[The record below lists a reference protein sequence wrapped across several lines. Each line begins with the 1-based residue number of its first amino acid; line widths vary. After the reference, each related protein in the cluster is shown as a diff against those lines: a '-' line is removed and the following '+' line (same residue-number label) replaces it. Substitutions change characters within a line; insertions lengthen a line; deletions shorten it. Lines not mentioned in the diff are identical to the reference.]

1 MKVDIFM
8 WPHRLSLSGSGVS
21 CTVPVHSN
29 ALGFL
34 ADFQQ
39 FKHPENTSF
48 FFSVG
53 PAEVLTMADSF
64 SEDLEIQ
71 EAFRLSKCTP
81 VPSDGDKKNLYSK
94 RGHRGEHSQGAPK
107 M

>member
-1 MKVDIFM
+1 M
-8 WPHRLSLSGSGVS
+8 WPHRLSLSCCGVS

-48 FFSVG
+48 FPVG
-53 PAEVLTMADSF
+53 SAEVLTMADSF
-64 SEDLEIQ
+64 PEDLEIQ

-81 VPSDGDKKNLYSK
+81 VPSDGDKKNLYPK
-94 RGHRGEHSQGAPK
+94 LGHRGKHSQAAPK